1 MTKAPRL
8 RPLRVPA
15 LLLVAAPPP
24 PLPDPRDPEVAVWR
38 GPDGMAAAI
47 GHVDGGQYWLHLSG
61 LASFAFD
68 DRLAEVRAIRRRD
81 ASDAVVLDAY
91 HRHALPFI
99 LHVGGYESLHA
110 SAVHAP
116 AGVVAFCAA
125 SGAGKSTLAYA
136 FSGRG
141 LPQWCDDVLVFE
153 PDGHDIWCHGLP
165 FRPRL
170 LDDAAERLG
179 PHPAWSGPQEDEP
192 RVGDGVRAPL
202 AAVFVLEHLVSAGAP
217 VVEPLGGARA
227 FPVLLPHANAFSLR
241 DAARTE
247 AMMEAYLALCSRVPV
262 SVLRFTPGLDR
273 LTGVVEAVAEALA

>member
-1 MTKAPRL
+1 MTHARGL
-8 RPLRVPA
+8 RTLRVPP
-15 LLLVAAPPP
+15 LSIVVAPPP

-38 GPDGMAAAI
+38 GPDGTAAAI
-47 GHVDGGQYWLHLSG
+47 GHVDGGQHWLHLSG

-91 HRHALPFI
+91 QRHALPFI

-110 SAVHAP
+110 SAVLAP

-136 FSGRG
+136 LSGRG
-141 LPQWCDDVLVFE
+141 LPQWSDDVLVFE
-153 PDGHDIWCHGLP
+153 PDRHAVWCHALP

-192 RVGDGVRAPL
+192 RVGDGVRTPL
-202 AAVFVLEHLVSAGAP
+202 AAVFVLEHLASAGAP
-217 VVEPLGGARA
+217 VVEPLGAARA
-227 FPVLLPHANAFSLR
+227 FPALLPHANAFSLR
-241 DAARTE
+241 DATRTE
-247 AMMEAYLALCSRVPV
+247 AMMEAYLALCARVPV
-262 SVLRFTPGLDR
+262 TALRFVPGLDH
-273 LTGVVEAVAEALA
+273 LPGVVDAVAEAVG